1 MNLVLIYVFVISL
14 GLSMTAGFV
23 PISRTTTTKTSSSI
37 SRPSLSTELFIN
49 IGDQERDKLTRESEP
64 GDYFKT
70 WVDTTMNVF
79 LDGSVRIHT
88 QLCANIYIYI
98 YICFFCDFTGIR
110 IKWPMRKSFPL
121 QSLVLRS
128 LRFRFSPEWLRCM
141 PLNRKE
147 YDCRSPTQQ

>member
-23 PISRTTTTKTSSSI
+23 PISRTTTTKTTSSI

-88 QLCANIYIYI
+88 QLCANVYVYIYMLLLWLYRNTDKMTDAEKLPI
-98 YICFFCDFTGIR
+98 AIAGIAF
-110 IKWPMRKSFPL
+110 ITLPFLAGMIALYAAK
-121 QSLVLRS
+121 
-128 LRFRFSPEWLRCM
+128 
-141 PLNRKE
+141 
-147 YDCRSPTQQ
+147 

>member
-88 QLCANIYIYI
+88 QLCANVCIYMLLLWLYRNTDKMTDAEKLPIAI
-98 YICFFCDFTGIR
+98 AGIAF
-110 IKWPMRKSFPL
+110 ITLPFLAGMIALYAAK
-121 QSLVLRS
+121 
-128 LRFRFSPEWLRCM
+128 
-141 PLNRKE
+141 
-147 YDCRSPTQQ
+147 

>member
-88 QLCANIYIYI
+88 QLCANVYIYI
-98 YICFFCDFTGIR
+98 YMLLLWLYRNTDKMTDAEKLPIAIAGIAF
-110 IKWPMRKSFPL
+110 ITLPFLAGMIALYAAK
-121 QSLVLRS
+121 
-128 LRFRFSPEWLRCM
+128 
-141 PLNRKE
+141 
-147 YDCRSPTQQ
+147 

>member
-23 PISRTTTTKTSSSI
+23 PISRTTTTKTTSSI
-37 SRPSLSTELFIN
+37 SRPSISTELFIN

-88 QLCANIYIYI
+88 QLCANVYVYIYMLLLWLYRNTDKMTDAEKLPI
-98 YICFFCDFTGIR
+98 AIAGIAF
-110 IKWPMRKSFPL
+110 ITLPFLAGMIALYAAK
-121 QSLVLRS
+121 
-128 LRFRFSPEWLRCM
+128 
-141 PLNRKE
+141 
-147 YDCRSPTQQ
+147 

>member
-1 MNLVLIYVFVISL
+1 MNLVLFYVFVISL
-14 GLSMTAGFV
+14 GFSMTAGFV
-23 PISRTTTTKTSSSI
+23 PMSRTTTTTKTTSSI

-88 QLCANIYIYI
+88 QLCANVYIYA
-98 YICFFCDFTGIR
+98 
-110 IKWPMRKSFPL
+110 SFVTL
-121 QSLVLRS
+121 Q
-128 LRFRFSPEWLRCM
+128 
-141 PLNRKE
+141 E
-147 YDCRSPTQQ
+147 YG

>member
-23 PISRTTTTKTSSSI
+23 PISRTTTTKTTSSI

-88 QLCANIYIYI
+88 QLCANVYIYI
-98 YICFFCDFTGIR
+98 YMLLLWLYRNTDKMTDAEKLPIAIAGIAF
-110 IKWPMRKSFPL
+110 ITLPFLAGMIALYAAK
-121 QSLVLRS
+121 
-128 LRFRFSPEWLRCM
+128 
-141 PLNRKE
+141 
-147 YDCRSPTQQ
+147 